1 MTPRS
6 KTKNQEPRTQDPLQ
20 PKTERFRSE
29 PEAGPEPRTPRPSNQ
44 RPIRTMH
51 CGYFFSLNLIHC
63 CKAAIEDRYQS
74 SMSRFRYRVS
84 PPIERQGNL
93 TCVYHLANA
102 GSVTSIDWLTASE
115 AFNVVHLRSAATMYC
130 DALKYL
136 SRPADCARGDQHSH
150 VYNECSQHISTHVQR
165 AERRIT
171 AETCA
176 LILGPEQ

>member
-6 KTKNQEPRTQDPLQ
+6 KTKNQD
-20 PKTERFRSE
+20 PKTHCNRRPKGSGPSLKLDPNRKPPGQATRGQFE
-29 PEAGPEPRTPRPSNQ
+29 PCIVVT
-44 RPIRTMH
+44 
-51 CGYFFSLNLIHC
+51 FFLFNLIHC
-63 CKAAIEDRYQS
+63 CKAAIEHRYQS
-74 SMSRFRYRVS
+74 SMSRFRYRAS

-150 VYNECSQHISTHVQR
+150 VYNECSQHISTQVQR
-165 AERRIT
+165 AERKMT

>member
-1 MTPRS
+1 
-6 KTKNQEPRTQDPLQ
+6 
-20 PKTERFRSE
+20 
-29 PEAGPEPRTPRPSNQ
+29 
-44 RPIRTMH
+44 MH
-51 CGYFFSLNLIHC
+51 CGYFFLFNLIHC

-150 VYNECSQHISTHVQR
+150 VYNECSQHISTHVP
-165 AERRIT
+165 ERKMT

-176 LILGPEQ
+176 LILGPEQCECECGSCCRFPRNPRKNHPNARSVALKPLSNTIFASQSSTI